1 MRNGPSTASAPRAV
15 GCRVYTRSLPSLPES
30 AREARRL
37 VTSALA
43 GWGLVDDGRAVVVVT
58 ELMSNAHRHAA
69 TPTIRVG
76 VRRMGPR
83 VVRVFVVDRSD
94 DMPMVRRADTGSVDG
109 RGLTLVDA
117 LSEGR
122 WGVEPLPVGKRVWAE
137 VTCSTAA
144 SRVSAGSNRT
154 SAPTWSSAPP
164 HDEALRPG
172 REGIHDVP

>member
-1 MRNGPSTASAPRAV
+1 MAGAPRAIGRHV
-15 GCRVYTRSLPSLPES
+15 HTKSLPSLPES

-43 GWGLVDDGRAVVVVT
+43 GWGLADDDDGALVVVT

-76 VRRMGPR
+76 VRWMGPR
-83 VVRVFVVDRSD
+83 LVRVFVVDRSD
-94 DMPMVRRADTGSVDG
+94 VMPLVRPPDTGSVDG
-109 RGLTLVDA
+109 RGLTLVNA

-137 VTCSTAA
+137 VTVTVADD
-144 SRVSAGSNRT
+144 
-154 SAPTWSSAPP
+154 PT
-164 HDEALRPG
+164 
-172 REGIHDVP
+172 